1 MNWDN
6 IPLLII
12 LALSIIGNNHT
23 VSVAALVLLLIPQLG
38 LENYFQVIDKHGIN
52 IGIIIL
58 TIAVLSPVAQGR
70 IAMNEV
76 LAIFKAPVGLLAV
89 VIGVFLAWVAG
100 QGVIF
105 MKDSPETVTA
115 LVVGTII
122 GVCFFRGLPVGPLIA
137 GGLVA
142 LLVNGLSLF
151 KR

>member
-38 LENYFQVIDKHGIN
+38 LENYFQFIDKHGIN